1 MRLYSMLLV
10 GLTVIVP
17 AQAALAAAAPTR
29 SAAGLLIGASGLTL
43 YTYDSDTTP
52 GKSACTGPCAALWP
66 PYAADAAASVSDDY
80 SVISRADGSYQWAFK
95 AKPLYL
101 YAADKNAGD
110 TVGDG
115 VNDVW
120 HIVH

>member
-1 MRLYSMLLV
+1 MRLYTMLWV
-10 GLTVIVP
+10 GLTIIAP
-17 AQAALAAAAPTR
+17 AQGAMAAATPAR
-29 SAAGLLIGASGLTL
+29 SAAGLLVGASGLTL
-43 YTYDSDTTP
+43 YTYDADTTL
-52 GKSACTGPCAALWP
+52 GKSDCTGPCAALWP
-66 PYAADAAASVSDDY
+66 PYAADAAANASGDY
-80 SVISRADGSYQWAFK
+80 SVINRADGSHQWAFK

-101 YAADKNAGD
+101 YAADQKPGD